1 MSAETENSFNAVER
15 IEEYTRIEQEA
26 EWQND
31 KRPPKNWPSTGAISI
46 KDLEL
51 KYRADRNSVM
61 KDLSIDFKPS
71 EKIGIV
77 GRTGAGKS
85 TLFQAL
91 FRIMEPFKGSIEFD
105 GQDITQFGLHDI
117 RYVQVPSLLGGSCAC
132 LTLFF
137 VHASLVPCRR
147 AIAIIPQDPVLFAG
161 TVRSNLDP
169 FDEHKSPAIWE
180 VRLLN
185 LLRYAT
191 AYGLLVTVRWV
202 FLFCIPQALERAQ
215 LFDVVNNHPSKLNM
229 PVTQNGSNFS
239 VGQRQLMCLA
249 RAILRASPILLV
261 DEATAN
267 VDMETDA
274 LIQKTIREEFKNRTT
289 LTIGKHTHQGQY
301 HCNSAI
307 TVPSMLS
314 FVATAHRLNT
324 IIDSDRI
331 LVLRAGRLLEFDT
344 PAALLSNPESGILLD
359 GGRDGRKECRLPP
372 SRCCRGSFLC
382 GCH

>member
-1 MSAETENSFNAVER
+1 MILAAAVFAVIAKDQLGGDLVGLSLSYALSITTSLNTFVRMSAETENSFNAVER

-117 RYVQVPSLLGGSCAC
+117 RYVQVPSLLGGTWVC
-132 LTLFF
+132 LTLGFLY
-137 VHASLVPCRR
+137 ASLVLCRR

-169 FDEHKSPAIWE
+169 LDEHKSPAIWE
-180 VRLLN
+180 VRMLN
-185 LLRYAT
+185 R
-191 AYGLLVTVRWV
+191 
-202 FLFCIPQALERAQ
+202 
-215 LFDVVNNHPSKLNM
+215 FDM
-229 PVTQNGSNFS
+229 P
-239 VGQRQLMCLA
+239 
-249 RAILRASPILLV
+249 P
-261 DEATAN
+261 
-267 VDMETDA
+267 
-274 LIQKTIREEFKNRTT
+274 
-289 LTIGKHTHQGQY
+289 LTY
-301 HCNSAI
+301 YW
-307 TVPSMLS
+307 
-314 FVATAHRLNT
+314 
-324 IIDSDRI
+324 
-331 LVLRAGRLLEFDT
+331 
-344 PAALLSNPESGILLD
+344 
-359 GGRDGRKECRLPP
+359 
-372 SRCCRGSFLC
+372 
-382 GCH
+382 